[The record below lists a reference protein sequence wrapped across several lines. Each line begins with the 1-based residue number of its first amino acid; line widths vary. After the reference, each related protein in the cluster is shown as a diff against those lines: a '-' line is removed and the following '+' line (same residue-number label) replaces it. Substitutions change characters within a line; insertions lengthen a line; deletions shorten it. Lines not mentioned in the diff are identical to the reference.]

1 MKLKLYRYQFSA
13 MGSPCA
19 LRFYHN
25 NEIQARG
32 IYQSAV
38 DEMKRLED
46 KYSRYLDSSLLT
58 KINNNAGIQAVSIDT
73 ETYRLLAYA
82 EQAYQI
88 SDGLFDITTGVLRK
102 VWDFKSAKIP
112 SQESIE
118 KQLCFVNWKSVQ
130 WNENS
135 IFLPDKGMELDF
147 GGIVKEYAADA
158 LATLLKRFDVTRG
171 VVDLGGDIHVIGP
184 DITGKP
190 WQIGIRDPLYK
201 KVSNKNAAM
210 KQQQAVAN
218 IPMSAG
224 GLASSGD
231 YERNFIVNGKK
242 YSHIL
247 NPKTG
252 WPALG
257 LSAVSVCSEQTII
270 AGTIAT
276 IAMLKQKQG
285 IAWLKELEVPFFA
298 MDNENKRYRSEQ

>member
-1 MKLKLYRYQFSA
+1 MPIKLYRYQFSA
-13 MGSPCA
+13 MGSPCT
-19 LRFYHN
+19 LRFYHA

-38 DEMKRLED
+38 DEVKRLED
-46 KYSRYLDSSLLT
+46 KYSRYLDSSLLSQ
-58 KINNNAGIQAVSIDT
+58 INKNAGTQKTAIDA
-73 ETYRLLAYA
+73 ETASLLVYA

-102 VWDFKSAKIP
+102 VWDFKAAKIP
-112 SQESIE
+112 SQQKIDNQLSLVDWSLVEWDQKSI
-118 KQLCFVNWKSVQ
+118 L
-130 WNENS
+130 
-135 IFLPDKGMELDF
+135 LPQKGMEIDF

-158 LATLLKRFDVTRG
+158 VATLLKRFDIKHG
-171 VVDLGGDIHVIGP
+171 VIDLGGDIHVIGP
-184 DITGKP
+184 DIDGKS
-190 WQIGIRDPLYK
+190 WQIGIRDPNYK
-201 KVSNKNAAM
+201 KSKDKNPSKNLNKASAY
-210 KQQQAVAN
+210 
-218 IPMSAG
+218 IPMSSG

-257 LSAVSVCSEQTII
+257 LSAVSIWSEQTII

-276 IAMLKQKQG
+276 ISMLKQDQG
-285 IAWLKELEVPFFA
+285 IAWLKELEIPFFA
-298 MDNENKRYRSEQ
+298 MDNKDKLYKS

>member
-1 MKLKLYRYQFSA
+1 MPLKLYRYQFSA

-19 LRFYHN
+19 LRFYHYN
-25 NEIQARG
+25 DIQARG

-38 DEMKRLED
+38 DEVSRLES

-58 KINNNAGIQAVSIDT
+58 KINQNAGIKPVAIDT
-73 ETYRLLAYA
+73 ETQSLLAYA

-88 SDGLFDITTGVLRK
+88 SDGLFDLTTGVLRK
-102 VWDFKSAKIP
+102 VWDFKAAKIP
-112 SQESIE
+112 AQADID
-118 KQLCFVNWKSVQ
+118 KQLNLVDWRKVE
-130 WNENS
+130 WDENAV
-135 IFLPDKGMELDF
+135 FLPKKGMELDF

-158 LATLLKRFDVTRG
+158 LANTLKKFEVNHG
-171 VVDLGGDIHVIGP
+171 VIDLGGDIHVVGP
-184 DITGKP
+184 DIDRKP
-190 WQIGIRDPLYK
+190 WQIGIRDPHYK
-201 KVSNKNAAM
+201 EAKHGDANKH
-210 KQQQAVAN
+210 KQQALAN
-218 IPMSAG
+218 IPISSG

-257 LSAVSVCSEQTII
+257 LSAVSIYSEQTVI

-276 IAMLKQKQG
+276 IAMLKEKSG

-298 MDNENKRYRSEQ
+298 MDNKDKLFKS